1 MALNVNREVVDAFY
15 RYKMPR
21 LVAKVEG
28 KGNGVKTVIPN
39 MPDVARALGR
49 PPTYCTKFFGCELG
63 AQTNFDFKNDRYIVN
78 GAHDAAKLQDM
89 LDIFIRKFVLCEKCD
104 NPETDMKVLPKRGI
118 ITSHCRACG
127 HSFNLDM
134 RHKLT
139 TFIVKNPPE
148 QSLNKQGTS
157 LTQKQKKRSERK
169 EDDNGEVSKNGEDE
183 FEEGDNEQNVE
194 WFTDVSET
202 AVEARMKDLS
212 TGVKGLAM
220 DNDME
225 KSEKEKMKIF
235 LEYVKAKKAGGK
247 LTQSD
252 EKEILTEAERLEITN
267 KATIAL
273 CEVMLDGDKVVAQ
286 INENKRLFRR
296 FTNENPKAQKYLI
309 GGIECLI
316 ADREDVLLPKV
327 R

>member
-1 MALNVNREVVDAFY
+1 
-15 RYKMPR
+15 
-21 LVAKVEG
+21 
-28 KGNGVKTVIPN
+28 
-39 MPDVARALGR
+39 
-49 PPTYCTKFFGCELG
+49 
-63 AQTNFDFKNDRYIVN
+63 
-78 GAHDAAKLQDM
+78 
-89 LDIFIRKFVLCEKCD
+89 
-104 NPETDMKVLPKRGI
+104 MKVLPKRGM

-183 FEEGDNEQNVE
+183 FDDEDNEQNVE

-212 TGVKGLAM
+212 TGVKGLSM

-225 KSEKEKMKIF
+225 KSEKEKMKI
-235 LEYVKAKKAGGK
+235 
-247 LTQSD
+247 
-252 EKEILTEAERLEITN
+252 
-267 KATIAL
+267 
-273 CEVMLDGDKVVAQ
+273 
-286 INENKRLFRR
+286 
-296 FTNENPKAQKYLI
+296 
-309 GGIECLI
+309 
-316 ADREDVLLPKV
+316 VL
-327 R
+327 